1 MPPPTFG
8 RGRSVGSN
16 GPRDRERLIEL
27 RRRFIREGIEPGE
40 GVSSVILRSWRR
52 SGALGL
58 DMDRRPALESLTHA
72 QLREIRERNEI
83 LLRAARGEL
92 ELLHEDARLTGGIA
106 ILTDPDG
113 TVLATVGNID
123 FAERA
128 SRVALRPGV
137 QWSEAAIGTNAIG
150 TAIAEGSPITV
161 SGGEHF
167 FEAQAILGCSAVP
180 IFDPSGELIGVLD
193 FSNDAGVPQT
203 HTLALVRRA
212 VEQIEHRLFEQ
223 RFGRHV
229 RMHFHADPDLVM
241 SPHEGLL
248 AFDDS
253 CLVGANRQG
262 LDLLGLDWS
271 ALGVLGFDQ
280 IFDTGRDQ
288 IVQAGPTEP
297 SRIRTRRGSVL
308 FGRIEEKYEGAATV
322 HRAPRLRPTE
332 EGSRAPFDHRVRAL
346 LDRAVRLV
354 DAGVSILVRGEV
366 GCGKEAF
373 AREVHAGSRRRGGPF
388 VMVDCSEE
396 NAADLE
402 RSLFGTAGS
411 GGALQAAIGGCLFL
425 HTVEVLPLAL
435 QARLVRALAGAED
448 DGTRPLG
455 REFDLLSSSHWILAD
470 RVAAG
475 AFSPDLMIRLA
486 AHTIELEPLRAHP
499 DRRALIDE
507 IWRTVAPLDLVD
519 RLPEETRA
527 VLAAHGWPGNR
538 RQLIATL
545 RSLVVLAEAGEP
557 LVPEVLPHEIRQVPD
572 VAASDPPVAV
582 DVEEGLGAITL
593 AAMRAALEAEGG
605 NVSRAARRLGI
616 HRSTLYRH
624 LQNSEASKP

>member
-1 MPPPTFG
+1 M
-8 RGRSVGSN
+8 
-16 GPRDRERLIEL
+16 
-27 RRRFIREGIEPGE
+27 REGIDPGDA
-40 GVSSVILRSWRR
+40 VSSIILRSWRR
-52 SGALGL
+52 SGAHGL
-58 DMDRRPALESLTHA
+58 DMDRRPAFESLSHA

-106 ILTDPDG
+106 ILTDPHG
-113 TVLATVGNID
+113 TVLATVGNVD

-248 AFDDS
+248 AFDGS

-288 IVQAGPTEP
+288 ITQADPTEP

-308 FGRIEEKYEGAATV
+308 
-322 HRAPRLRPTE
+322 
-332 EGSRAPFDHRVRAL
+332 
-346 LDRAVRLV
+346 
-354 DAGVSILVRGEV
+354 
-366 GCGKEAF
+366 
-373 AREVHAGSRRRGGPF
+373 
-388 VMVDCSEE
+388 
-396 NAADLE
+396 
-402 RSLFGTAGS
+402 
-411 GGALQAAIGGCLFL
+411 
-425 HTVEVLPLAL
+425 
-435 QARLVRALAGAED
+435 
-448 DGTRPLG
+448 
-455 REFDLLSSSHWILAD
+455 
-470 RVAAG
+470 
-475 AFSPDLMIRLA
+475 
-486 AHTIELEPLRAHP
+486 
-499 DRRALIDE
+499 
-507 IWRTVAPLDLVD
+507 
-519 RLPEETRA
+519 
-527 VLAAHGWPGNR
+527 
-538 RQLIATL
+538 
-545 RSLVVLAEAGEP
+545 
-557 LVPEVLPHEIRQVPD
+557 
-572 VAASDPPVAV
+572 
-582 DVEEGLGAITL
+582 
-593 AAMRAALEAEGG
+593 
-605 NVSRAARRLGI
+605 
-616 HRSTLYRH
+616 
-624 LQNSEASKP
+624 